1 MVFVADSVVAQYKR
15 LWWKRTIF
23 ILFLFSCLA
32 LAFTA
37 SICVGSIYISPLQA
51 ITVLLKREGDFDAIV
66 WEIRLPRA
74 LAAVFAGAGLALG
87 GVVMQASLRNPMA
100 SPFTLGMSSAA
111 GFGAALAIVL
121 GAGRLLKTYLGG
133 FAVSSYFPLIVS
145 SFLFS
150 LIAVFVIF
158 FLAKVKGA
166 SPEAI
171 VLTGIAI
178 SFLFSAATS
187 LVQYFGTTEQVAA
200 IVFWLFGSLSKA
212 SWEAFWAISLASLA
226 VLAVFLKW
234 SYRYDA
240 LLMDEDFARNLG
252 VNPENLRL
260 ASMILSSVATA
271 VITSFLGVI
280 SFVCL
285 VAPHIARM
293 VIGSEH
299 KCLIL
304 ASALVGANILT
315 LSDIAS
321 RILMPPLV
329 IPVGVITSFIGTP
342 LLLYL
347 LLRGRRHWY

>member
-1 MVFVADSVVAQYKR
+1 VVFVADSVVAQYKR

-37 SICVGSIYISPLQA
+37 SICVGSTYISPLQA
-51 ITVLLKREGDFDAIV
+51 ITVLLKREGDFDTIV

-74 LAAVFAGAGLALG
+74 LVAVFAGAGLALG

-133 FAVSSYFPLIVS
+133 FVVSSYLPLIVS

-171 VLTGIAI
+171 ILTGIAI

-212 SWEAFWAISLASLA
+212 SWEAFWTISLTSLA
-226 VLAVFLKW
+226 VLAVFLRW

-285 VAPHIARM
+285 VAPHVARM

-304 ASALVGANILT
+304 ASALVGANMLT

-329 IPVGVITSFIGTP
+329 IPVGVITSFLGTP

-347 LLRGRRHWY
+347 LLRGKRHWY

>member
-1 MVFVADSVVAQYKR
+1 VVFVADSVVAQYKR

-51 ITVLLKREGDFDAIV
+51 ITVLLKREGDFDTIV

-74 LAAVFAGAGLALG
+74 LVAVFAGAGLALG

-133 FAVSSYFPLIVS
+133 FVVSSYLPLIVS

-171 VLTGIAI
+171 ILTGIAI

-212 SWEAFWAISLASLA
+212 SWEAFWTISLTSLA
-226 VLAVFLKW
+226 VLAVFLRW

-285 VAPHIARM
+285 VAPHVARM

-304 ASALVGANILT
+304 ASALVGANMLT

-329 IPVGVITSFIGTP
+329 IPVGVITSFLGTP

-347 LLRGRRHWY
+347 LLRGKRHWY

>member
-1 MVFVADSVVAQYKR
+1 MANSVVAQYKR

-23 ILFLFSCLA
+23 VLFLFSCLA
-32 LAFTA
+32 LAFIA
-37 SICVGSIYISPLQA
+37 SICAGSTYISPLQA
-51 ITVLLKREGDFDAIV
+51 ITVLLKRGGDFDTIV

-121 GAGRLLKTYLGG
+121 GAGHFLKTSLGG

-166 SPEAI
+166 SPETI
-171 VLTGIAI
+171 ILTGIAI

-187 LVQYFGTTEQVAA
+187 LIQYFGTTEQVAA

-212 SWEAFWAISLASLA
+212 SWEAFWATSLTSLA

-285 VAPHIARM
+285 VAPHIARI

-299 KCLIL
+299 KYLIL

-329 IPVGVITSFIGTP
+329 IPVGIITSFLGTP

>member
-1 MVFVADSVVAQYKR
+1 VVFVAGSVVAQYKR

-32 LAFTA
+32 LAFIA
-37 SICVGSIYISPLQA
+37 SICVGSTYISPLQA
-51 ITVLLKREGDFDAIV
+51 ITVLLKREGDFDTIV

-133 FAVSSYFPLIVS
+133 FVVSSYFPLIVS

-212 SWEAFWAISLASLA
+212 SWEAFWAISLTSLA

-329 IPVGVITSFIGTP
+329 IPVGVITSFLGTP